1 MQFRRRLQQRATI
14 ELVPMID
21 VVFQLVVF
29 FMLTSTFV
37 MTPGIA
43 LELPRSSSTEQ
54 VAMDRLVVS
63 IAGPEEIYLN
73 QDKYTLDELKT
84 ALGEVADA
92 RSSSGGGARSVVLEG
107 DRSISYDLMVEVL
120 DVLRSNGF
128 RAVNLKTVREEQDS
142 ANAGR

>member
-1 MQFRRRLQQRATI
+1 
-14 ELVPMID
+14 
-21 VVFQLVVF
+21 
-29 FMLTSTFV
+29 
-37 MTPGIA
+37 
-43 LELPRSSSTEQ
+43 
-54 VAMDRLVVS
+54 MDRLVVS
-63 IAGPEEIYLN
+63 IAGPDEIYLN

-84 ALGEVADA
+84 ALGEVAEA
-92 RSSSGGGARSVVLEG
+92 RSGSGGGARSVVLEG

>member
-84 ALGEVADA
+84 ALGEVAEA
-92 RSSSGGGARSVVLEG
+92 RSTSGGGARSVVLEG